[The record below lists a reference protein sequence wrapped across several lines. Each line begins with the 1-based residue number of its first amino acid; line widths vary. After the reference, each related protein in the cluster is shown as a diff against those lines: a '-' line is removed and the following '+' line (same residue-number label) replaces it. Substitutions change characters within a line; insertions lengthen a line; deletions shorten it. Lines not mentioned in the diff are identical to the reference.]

1 MLAGSCRGPFV
12 LQQPNRGL
20 GKFPYLLRLPPTN
33 LEYSDSFLGFSM
45 PSTDKGHFLNQQ
57 LGSQPGIKEKGFVE
71 EAALREFP
79 NWLLTFMWGGVGH
92 VDTCGHPPPHA
103 YEDWPP
109 NTSCSNALV
118 WGTVHSALWRRREMH
133 GCAVGWPLSWALQVA
148 TDAWLE
154 AEATIGRLE
163 EGLGSGED
171 MRLLL
176 LC

>member
-92 VDTCGHPPPHA
+92 VDTCGHPPPPMHMRIGLRTPA
-103 YEDWPP
+103 
-109 NTSCSNALV
+109 ALMLLFEELCI
-118 WGTVHSALWRRREMH
+118 VHC
-133 GCAVGWPLSWALQVA
+133 G
-148 TDAWLE
+148 
-154 AEATIGRLE
+154 E
-163 EGLGSGED
+163 EGKCTAVQWGGLFRGHF
-171 MRLLL
+171 RWLLMPG
-176 LC
+176 